1 MSWLKA
7 VKFTCICYE
16 SDRIK
21 HNNEN
26 RMNLIALDL
35 PKLEKEYEKR
45 FNPIIPDGTS
55 PPPL

>member
-35 PKLEKEYEKR
+35 PKLEKEYENR
-45 FNPIIPDGTS
+45 FNPISPDRT